1 MAHADAPPG
10 RRALLL
16 IDFQKDFLADD
27 GRMPVARGQV
37 TGVLVAT
44 RAAIEQAQGDG
55 DLIVMIGNEFPP
67 GDRIGNLLRHHAAM
81 AGSAGTAWDERAS
94 VSAADAVY
102 LPKWRGS
109 AFCNPELGELL
120 AREGVGRVTLCGL
133 YARACVTATAREA
146 LSRGLRVTV
155 LRDAVACRSDGSRAA
170 ALRRLARR
178 GVELRYVLTA

>member
-1 MAHADAPPG
+1 MANADAPRG

-16 IDFQKDFLADD
+16 IDFQRDFLADD
-27 GRMPVARGQV
+27 GRMPVSRGQV
-37 TGVLVAT
+37 AGVLVAT
-44 RAAIEQAQGDG
+44 RVAIERAQGDG
-55 DLIVMIGNEFPP
+55 DLIVMIGNEFRP
-67 GDRIGNLLRHHAAM
+67 GDRIGNLLRHHAAV
-81 AGSAGTAWDERAS
+81 AGSAGAAWDERAS
-94 VSAADAVY
+94 ASGTDAVY
-102 LPKWRGS
+102 LPKWEGS

-120 AREGVGRVTLCGL
+120 ARAGVEQVTLCGL

-155 LRDAVACRSDGSRAA
+155 VRDAVACRSDGSRAT